1 VHEAAAEAE
10 YCPAAQ
16 LVHRAP
22 AWEYFPPAQ
31 LVQSPA
37 AVPSTDDCPAV
48 QAMQVLA
55 PPAEYRP
62 APQSVHESA
71 AGAECWPARHVEQ
84 SPAPAREYVPP
95 PQLVHWLS
103 EVAPV
108 DA

>member
-1 VHEAAAEAE
+1 MQEPVAWGE
-10 YCPAAQ
+10 YCPAWHAVQ
-16 LVHRAP
+16 PEDPDRAN
-22 AWEYFPPAQ
+22 
-31 LVQSPA
+31 SPLL
-37 AVPSTDDCPAV
+37 

-62 APQSVHESA
+62 GPQSVHESA

-84 SPAPAREYVPP
+84 SSAPAREYVPP